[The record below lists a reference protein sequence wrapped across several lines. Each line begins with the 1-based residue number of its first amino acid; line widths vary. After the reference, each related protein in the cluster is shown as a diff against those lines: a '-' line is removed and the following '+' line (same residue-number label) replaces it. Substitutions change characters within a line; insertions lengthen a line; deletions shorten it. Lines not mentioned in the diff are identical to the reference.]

1 MHNNVALLSLPGKF
15 THQSFCND
23 FLFLIKLS
31 GLKFILFPHINLMTS
46 GFFLRFYLFTFRER
60 RKERKREGKK
70 QQCARDTPI
79 SHLLHAPSWGPCPQS
94 RYVP

>member
-46 GFFLRFYLFTFRER
+46 GFF
-60 RKERKREGKK
+60 
-70 QQCARDTPI
+70 
-79 SHLLHAPSWGPCPQS
+79 
-94 RYVP
+94 